1 MNVAQN
7 ADTVLVAEGT
17 YYENIRYSGKGIV
30 VTSRYFITHDWQ
42 TVAHTI
48 IDGSSAPNKD
58 SAASVQ
64 FLNQEDS
71 TAVLDGFTITGGTG
85 MRWTFGSTVGVEGG
99 GIILNYSSAII
110 RNNIITKNITRSSSG
125 VLGGGGGG
133 ISSLYGNPTIENN
146 VIFSNTSGYAGGVV
160 LNWSKGKVRNNIIYH
175 NTTIGQWGGGGIMIW
190 QSPQNSGIVENN
202 VIVCNYSAA
211 TGGGIEIS
219 VTDGTTIPIVKNNI
233 VWGNRQTT
241 SGQIDFPQ
249 YITGYNDVE
258 DYSGGTNISVFPQ
271 LQANTF
277 LLSSTSPCIDAGDAS
292 IGYNDIENPGHPGFA
307 LSPSQGTVRNDIGAF
322 GGFFAKVLP
331 SIDTTDFRLS
341 GNSISLQ
348 CSTKCQK
355 TVGIELLNLSSKSLT
370 IDSVTV
376 LDTATFSLNKNFSR
390 RTVNFLTYDS
400 IKITFR
406 PSTRD
411 NFNDTVRVY
420 HHIAGK
426 TNPLKIPISATSNSA
441 PFLNNSIPGQT
452 AYVDQLFAFQI
463 PDSTFLDPDIGDSL
477 MYQANGLPSW
487 LSFNAQTHTFQGTPT
502 QTVRLIT
509 IGITV
514 NDLLLTS
521 ASTTLHLAVVTPTTD
536 VDNSPLSPAKYELL
550 QNYPNP
556 FNPTTTIKFS
566 LRTQGFVTL
575 KIFDILGREII
586 TLLREERSAGNHIVQ
601 WNGSRLPSGVYFC
614 AITCNNL
621 TQIKT
626 MMLLK

>member
-1 MNVAQN
+1 MRTFLCLSFCCILLVPSLRSNILRVPQNYSTIQAAMNVAQN

-85 MRWTFGSTVGVEGG
+85 MRWTFGSTVGVE
-99 GIILNYSSAII
+99 
-110 RNNIITKNITRSSSG
+110 
-125 VLGGGGGG
+125 
-133 ISSLYGNPTIENN
+133 
-146 VIFSNTSGYAGGVV
+146 
-160 LNWSKGKVRNNIIYH
+160 
-175 NTTIGQWGGGGIMIW
+175 GGGIMIW

-452 AYVDQLFAFQI
+452 AYVDQLFTFQI

-556 FNPTTTIKFS
+556 FNPTTTIEFS